1 MCMVTNL
8 AMSVV
13 NNQPT
18 AGYICS
24 MMSASFQH
32 ISSSQQAGTTH
43 LSPFQVSNLLKA
55 VSVLPVVINRGL
67 FKWPFIRETNHPR
80 SKY

>member
-1 MCMVTNL
+1 MCMVTDL

-24 MMSASFQH
+24 MIYFIRPTGSDHRHVSF
-32 ISSSQQAGTTH
+32 
-43 LSPFQVSNLLKA
+43 PEVSNLLKA
-55 VSVLPVVINRGL
+55 VPVCLCGN
-67 FKWPFIRETNHPR
+67 
-80 SKY
+80 